1 MNLHLSTR
9 LFRLDLTTDV
19 EPEKHNEPRMEAKDG
34 GLFEVDGQPDA
45 RELFSPRLP
54 EPKPMGFGT
63 HQGFQRLKEAQ

>member
-19 EPEKHNEPRMEAKDG
+19 EPEKHDEPRMEAKDG

-45 RELFSPRLP
+45 RELFTQRLP
-54 EPKPMGFGT
+54 EPKTSMGFGT
-63 HQGFQRLKEAQ
+63 RRPRPVHT